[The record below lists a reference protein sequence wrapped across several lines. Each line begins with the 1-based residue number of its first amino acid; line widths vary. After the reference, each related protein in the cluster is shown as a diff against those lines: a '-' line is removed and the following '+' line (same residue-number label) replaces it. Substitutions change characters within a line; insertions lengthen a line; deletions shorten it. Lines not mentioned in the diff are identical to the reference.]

1 MDLWNKDAEDSLRK
15 LGNIFLTGDMNTDFS
30 FSSAKDDPN
39 AEIKNALKKKRL
51 YLAVFAFLPAFGGI
65 VGALVMGILHLF
77 RIPVY
82 GRLFMTI
89 IYITAIFGTGLT
101 IRVIKRWR
109 GQSRDAK
116 AAYDEA
122 IMAKAVQEMMPGA
135 ILEPDGCM
143 DGMELY
149 LRGVVPDFDDFQGSY
164 LIRYEKNGKACTFS
178 NLTLTRREKDR
189 NDNYY
194 NKAVFVGQA
203 YALRYK
209 SRMQGTVRIMTT
221 AQLLGKEILDG
232 YRKLDKGRE
241 EKIETEN
248 QTFNEQFD
256 VYATDAHS
264 AFYVVTPV
272 VMERLLAMKAK
283 YGSFGLA
290 VSGERI
296 EIALCSGYYLFEPP
310 ESYREIE
317 TISVEKSKGEIQQML
332 LFAQCIEDA
341 VNGKRTEN

>member
-15 LGNIFLTGDMNTDFS
+15 LGNIFLTGDMNKDFS

-39 AEIKNALKKKRL
+39 AEIKNALKKRRI
-51 YLAVFAFLPAFGGI
+51 YLLAFAFFPAFSGI
-65 VGALVMGILHLF
+65 VGFLQTGLFYLFHIPTYGPAALWI
-77 RIPVY
+77 RY
-82 GRLFMTI
+82 A
-89 IYITAIFGTGLT
+89 TAFLGTVLT

-116 AAYDEA
+116 AAYDEK

-135 ILEPDGCM
+135 NMEPDGCL
-143 DGMELY
+143 DGMDLY
-149 LRGVVPDFDDFQGSY
+149 LHGVVPDFDDFRGSY
-164 LIRYEKNGKACTFS
+164 LIRYAKNGKSCAFS

-203 YALRYK
+203 YELHYK
-209 SRMQGTVRIMTT
+209 SQMQGTVRIMTT
-221 AQLLGKEILDG
+221 TQMLGREILSG
-232 YRKLDKGRE
+232 YKKLDKGLE

-248 QTFNEQFD
+248 AVFNGQFD
-256 VYATDAHS
+256 VYASDAHS
-264 AFYVVTPV
+264 AFYVVTPP

-290 VSGERI
+290 VSGEKI

-310 ESYREIE
+310 ESYQEIE
-317 TISVEKSKGEIQQML
+317 TISVEKSKEEIQQML

-341 VNGKRTEN
+341 VNGKQIRN